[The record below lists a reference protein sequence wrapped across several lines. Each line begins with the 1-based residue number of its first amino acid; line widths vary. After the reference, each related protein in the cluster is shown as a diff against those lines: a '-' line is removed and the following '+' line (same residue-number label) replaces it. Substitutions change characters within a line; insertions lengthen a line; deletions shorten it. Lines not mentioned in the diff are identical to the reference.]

1 MSTATGARQKRS
13 QTHVSL
19 ITRELRQDIIT
30 GQLPPGEKL
39 KVRQLAERFGVGLS
53 PIRESLNR
61 LSREWLV
68 DHNDLRGFSVSRVS
82 EQDLDEL
89 MKARCWLNERALRES
104 IAHGDV
110 AWEESILLA
119 CHRLARIPRLNPN
132 PGPMVNPVW
141 EAAHRVFH
149 RSLISGCGSRRV
161 VDICDQLFDLA
172 DVYRH
177 IARRRSACG
186 AFHAHRRAVP
196 RAAASD
202 GAGKAEEAGRRGGG
216 VGGRFGAFP
225 SPVLILSSPR
235 RRGPIRRVLSIG
247 CGVWV
252 PGLARCARPGRQ
264 LRSPHG
270 ANGSARSAAR

>member
-30 GQLPPGEKL
+30 GQLPPGGKL

-119 CHRLARIPRLNPN
+119 YHRLARIPRLNSN

-177 IARRRSACG
+177 IARATSAQEEREG
-186 AFHAHRRAVP
+186 GDEHRPIMEAALARDADRAVDLLVAHFMLTADLCREP
-196 RAAASD
+196 LRLMAQEKPKKPGAVAA
-202 GAGKAEEAGRRGGG
+202 E
-216 VGGRFGAFP
+216 
-225 SPVLILSSPR
+225 
-235 RRGPIRRVLSIG
+235 
-247 CGVWV
+247 
-252 PGLARCARPGRQ
+252 
-264 LRSPHG
+264 
-270 ANGSARSAAR
+270 